1 MGKKLDKKSINEVL
15 CLKMPPTQYSGVVLS
30 TQKARDKEL
39 KKIVKKVNGI
49 KSVVKTDRSP
59 VYESSSVVKEK
70 SRQFMKYHGLKR
82 EDFANM
88 LNVQTILLKRFVN
101 GSTGHWSINDAYFAA
116 YDFFERKRIALKEPK

>member
-101 GSTGHWSINDAYFAA
+101 GSQAIGVSMMLILRLMISLNG
-116 YDFFERKRIALKEPK
+116 